1 MEDSAKERNN
11 SSGNRNSTFGVIVF
25 RVITYGVIVVLED
38 LGCFGRL
45 RNPKKHMSKMP
56 PLQPTPSVG
65 SKGKQKL
72 APPLNKKTSRS
83 SASFAFPVNMAWNPK
98 YWMVM
103 AVGSIVEQIDRLID

>member
-11 SSGNRNSTFGVIVF
+11 SSGNRNSNFGVIVF

-56 PLQPTPSVG
+56 PFQPTPSVG